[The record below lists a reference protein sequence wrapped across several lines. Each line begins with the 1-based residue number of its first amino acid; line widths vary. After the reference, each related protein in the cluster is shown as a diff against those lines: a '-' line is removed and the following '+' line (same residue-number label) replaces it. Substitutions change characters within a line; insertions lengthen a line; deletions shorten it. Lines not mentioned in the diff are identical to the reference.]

1 MAEPTLTDVLD
12 AIADMGRHF
21 SVKLDANTERLDRLE
36 RDLHDFKDEM
46 TTFKSE
52 MSAFK
57 SEMSAFKSEM
67 QTFQEVQKER
77 HVELRTELK
86 VVSARLDEQRQTI
99 NAMIPTRIA
108 AVPPA
113 AE

>member
-1 MAEPTLTDVLD
+1 MADPTLTDVLN

-21 SVKLDANTERLDRLE
+21 SGKLDANTERLDRLE
-36 RDLHDFKDEM
+36 RDLRDFKSEM

-52 MSAFK
+52 MQA
-57 SEMSAFKSEM
+57 
-67 QTFQEVQKER
+67 FQEVQKER

-86 VVSARLDEQRQTI
+86 IVSARLDEQRQTI

-113 AE
+113 AD

>member
-1 MAEPTLTDVLD
+1 MADPTLTDVLN

-21 SVKLDANTERLDRLE
+21 SVKLDANTERLERLE
-36 RDLHDFKDEM
+36 RDVLSFRE
-46 TTFKSE
+46 
-52 MSAFK
+52 
-57 SEMSAFKSEM
+57 
-67 QTFQEVQKER
+67 EVREK

-86 VVSARLDEQRQTI
+86 IVSARLDEQRQTI

>member
-1 MAEPTLTDVLD
+1 MGGQPLTRARVGSIITQSNGEWQMAEPTLTDALN

-21 SVKLDANTERLDRLE
+21 NSKLDASTERLERLE
-36 RDLHDFKDEM
+36 R
-46 TTFKSE
+46 
-52 MSAFK
+52 
-57 SEMSAFKSEM
+57 
-67 QTFQEVQKER
+67 EVQSFREEVREK
-77 HVELRTELK
+77 HIELRTELK
-86 VVSARLDEQRQTI
+86 VFSARLDEQRQTI

>member
-1 MAEPTLTDVLD
+1 MAEPTLTDVLN

-21 SVKLDANTERLDRLE
+21 SGKLDSNTERLDRLE
-36 RDLHDFKDEM
+36 RNLRDFKNEM
-46 TTFKSE
+46 TT
-52 MSAFK
+52 
-57 SEMSAFKSEM
+57 FKSEM

>member
-1 MAEPTLTDVLD
+1 MAEPSLADVLN

-36 RDLHDFKDEM
+36 RDLHGFKAEVSSFQTEM
-46 TTFKSE
+46 TEFRG
-52 MSAFK
+52 
-57 SEMSAFKSEM
+57 EM
-67 QTFQEVQKER
+67 QSFREEVREK

-86 VVSARLDEQRQTI
+86 VVAARLDEQRQTI

>member
-1 MAEPTLTDVLD
+1 MAELTLTDVLN

-21 SVKLDANTERLDRLE
+21 SIKLDANSERLDRLE
-36 RDLHDFKDEM
+36 RDLHDFKNEM
-46 TTFKSE
+46 TTFKNE
-52 MSAFK
+52 MTTFK
-57 SEMSAFKSEM
+57 NEM

>member
-1 MAEPTLTDVLD
+1 MAEPTLTDVLN

-21 SVKLDANTERLDRLE
+21 SGKLDSNTERLDRLE
-36 RDLHDFKDEM
+36 CDLRDFKNEM
-46 TTFKSE
+46 TT
-52 MSAFK
+52 
-57 SEMSAFKSEM
+57 FKSEM

>member
-1 MAEPTLTDVLD
+1 MAEPTLTDVLN

-21 SVKLDANTERLDRLE
+21 TGKLDSNSERLDRLE
-36 RDLHDFKDEM
+36 RDLRDFKNEM
-46 TTFKSE
+46 TT
-52 MSAFK
+52 
-57 SEMSAFKSEM
+57 FKSEM

>member
-1 MAEPTLTDVLD
+1 MAEPTLTDVLN

-21 SVKLDANTERLDRLE
+21 SGKLDSNTERLDRLE
-36 RDLHDFKDEM
+36 RDLRDFKNEM
-46 TTFKSE
+46 TT
-52 MSAFK
+52 
-57 SEMSAFKSEM
+57 FKSEM

>member
-1 MAEPTLTDVLD
+1 MAEPTLTDVLN

-21 SVKLDANTERLDRLE
+21 SGKLDSNTERLDRLE
-36 RDLHDFKDEM
+36 RDLRDFKNEM
-46 TTFKSE
+46 TT
-52 MSAFK
+52 
-57 SEMSAFKSEM
+57 FKSEM

-86 VVSARLDEQRQTI
+86 IVSARLDEQRQTI

>member
-1 MAEPTLTDVLD
+1 MADPTLTDVLN

-21 SVKLDANTERLDRLE
+21 SVKLDANTERLERLE
-36 RDLHDFKDEM
+36 RDLGAFKKEMSDFKTEM
-46 TTFKSE
+46 VGVRDD
-52 MSAFK
+52 
-57 SEMSAFKSEM
+57 M
-67 QTFQEVQKER
+67 QSFREEVREK

-86 VVSARLDEQRQTI
+86 IVSARLDEQRQTI

>member
-1 MAEPTLTDVLD
+1 MAESTLTDVLN

-21 SVKLDANTERLDRLE
+21 SGKLDANTERLDRVE
-36 RDLHDFKDEM
+36 RDLHVFKNQ
-46 TTFKSE
+46 
-52 MSAFK
+52 
-57 SEMSAFKSEM
+57 M
-67 QTFQEVQKER
+67 QIFQEVQKER

-86 VVSARLDEQRQTI
+86 VVSAHLDEQRQTI

>member
-1 MAEPTLTDVLD
+1 MAEPTLTDVLN

-36 RDLHDFKDEM
+36 RDLRDFKSEM
-46 TTFKSE
+46 TTFKN
-52 MSAFK
+52 
-57 SEMSAFKSEM
+57 EM

>member
-1 MAEPTLTDVLD
+1 MADPTLTDVLN

-21 SVKLDANTERLDRLE
+21 NSRLDANTERLERLE
-36 RDLHDFKDEM
+36 RD
-46 TTFKSE
+46 
-52 MSAFK
+52 
-57 SEMSAFKSEM
+57 M
-67 QTFQEVQKER
+67 QSFREEVREK

-86 VVSARLDEQRQTI
+86 IVSARLDEQRQTI

>member
-1 MAEPTLTDVLD
+1 MAEPTLADVLN

-21 SVKLDANTERLDRLE
+21 SSKLDANTERLDRLE
-36 RDLHDFKDEM
+36 RDVQSFRE
-46 TTFKSE
+46 
-52 MSAFK
+52 
-57 SEMSAFKSEM
+57 
-67 QTFQEVQKER
+67 EVREK

-86 VVSARLDEQRQTI
+86 VVAARLDEQRQTI

>member
-1 MAEPTLTDVLD
+1 MAEPTLTDVLN

-21 SVKLDANTERLDRLE
+21 SIKLDANTERLERLE
-36 RDLHDFKDEM
+36 R
-46 TTFKSE
+46 
-52 MSAFK
+52 
-57 SEMSAFKSEM
+57 
-67 QTFQEVQKER
+67 EVQSFREEVREK
-77 HVELRTELK
+77 HIELRTELK